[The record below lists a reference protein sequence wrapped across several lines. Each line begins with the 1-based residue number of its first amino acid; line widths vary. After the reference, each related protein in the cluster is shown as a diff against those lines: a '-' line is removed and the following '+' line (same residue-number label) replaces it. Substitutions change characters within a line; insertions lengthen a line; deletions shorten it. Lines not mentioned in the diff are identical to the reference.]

1 MTAVTFCD
9 RHGCGKEIPPER
21 AINKYN
27 HFPAR
32 YCSDR
37 CRIAAAVAR
46 LRARRKAEKE
56 AVNGNSQVQ

>member
-1 MTAVTFCD
+1 MTAVTFCE
-9 RHGCGKEIPPER
+9 RCGQEIPPER
-21 AINKYN
+21 QVNKYN
-27 HFPAR
+27 HAVAR

-56 AVNGNSQVQ
+56 AAQ